1 MAFVSRKRVGC
12 NGRKA
17 VDQELCE
24 TGGGGGGDE
33 RGAEEEQAGRVVSR
47 GGRGG
52 GEESEAHLQR
62 RLVRG
67 RLEQGR
73 RQRRRRA
80 EEGDAAFCD
89 ACDLSFFY
97 AFCERDRPAGLLPK

>member
-33 RGAEEEQAGRVVSR
+33 RGAEEEQAGRVAFARRAWRRRGEPSAPAAAIGSWQAGAG

-52 GEESEAHLQR
+52 
-62 RLVRG
+62 
-67 RLEQGR
+67 
-73 RQRRRRA
+73 RRA

-89 ACDLSFFY
+89 A
-97 AFCERDRPAGLLPK
+97 FCEEIGLLRLLPL